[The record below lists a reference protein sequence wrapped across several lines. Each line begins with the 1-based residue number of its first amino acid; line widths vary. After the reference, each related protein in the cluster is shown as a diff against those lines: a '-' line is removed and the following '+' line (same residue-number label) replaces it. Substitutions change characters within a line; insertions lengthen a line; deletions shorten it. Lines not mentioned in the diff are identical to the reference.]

1 MEHKKGRFVRRGGM
15 RQGVTVILVCCGLG
29 CAVPAQA
36 QLASD
41 LELNEVLRTTLSY
54 HGYGAEVADADVGD
68 DGVLAA
74 LPSLSAS
81 RLQSDQRLGTDE
93 TEIAL
98 NLPFKS
104 SRRRDVDAD
113 LGALQ
118 QSLQQVQQRYRAWFF
133 SGLIRDAVWE
143 HRLATLQLE
152 QSRARA
158 ALILE
163 LEQRA
168 ALQADAG
175 AIPGYAALLLT
186 QERLDAELR
195 VADGVAR
202 RRAAQAG
209 FSALTGLPAVPKQIA
224 ETASLPAEP
233 DYSQH
238 PQLAL
243 LELGRDQQQALIA
256 LTDPAAADWN
266 LALTARSLNGPGP
279 TENQYG
285 VAVDLPLTFIEVSS
299 RASEVQR
306 ASLSRDFSLQRD
318 SLRTGIRTQWI
329 TLSAEAQRLRE
340 RRELLLQS
348 ARIGQRIEAQ
358 LLTLRSSSEMEVEL
372 VIRRLLEVLE
382 RRSEAALID
391 AELQHN
397 AARLRQTAGLAL

>member
-1 MEHKKGRFVRRGGM
+1 M
-15 RQGVTVILVCCGLG
+15 
-29 CAVPAQA
+29 QA

-41 LELNEVLRTTLSY
+41 LELGDVLSATLVH
-54 HGYGAEVADADVGD
+54 HGYNQEAVIDAG
-68 DGVLAA
+68 GGGLLAA

-93 TEIAL
+93 TELSL

-104 SRRRDVDAD
+104 SRRHD
-113 LGALQ
+113 LDDDLVGLQ
-118 QSLQQVQQRYRAWFF
+118 QSLQQIQQRYRAWFF

-158 ALILE
+158 ELLLE

-186 QERLDAELR
+186 QERLDAELA

-202 RRAAQAG
+202 ERAAQAS
-209 FSALTGLPAVPKQIA
+209 FSALTGLPA
-224 ETASLPAEP
+224 LPARIVETSSQPVEP
-233 DYSQH
+233 DYGQH

-256 LTDPAAADWN
+256 LNDPAAADWN
-266 LALTARSLNGPGP
+266 LALTARSLDGPGP
-279 TENQYG
+279 AEKQYG
-285 VAVDLPLTFIEVSS
+285 VAVDIPLTFFEVGN
-299 RASEVQR
+299 RATQSQR
-306 ASLSRDFSLQRD
+306 AALSRDFTLQQD
-318 SLRTGIRTQWI
+318 TLRTGIRQQWI
-329 TLSAEAQRLRE
+329 TLSTEAQRLRE
-340 RRELLLQS
+340 RRDLLLES
-348 ARIGQRIEAQ
+348 ARVGERIEAQ
-358 LLTLRSSSEMEVEL
+358 LLALRSGSEVEVEL
-372 VIRRLLEVLE
+372 VIRRLLEVLK

-391 AELQHN
+391 AEIHRN
-397 AARLRQTAGLAL
+397 AARLRQTAGFAL

>member
-1 MEHKKGRFVRRGGM
+1 M

-202 RRAAQAG
+202 
-209 FSALTGLPAVPKQIA
+209 
-224 ETASLPAEP
+224 
-233 DYSQH
+233 
-238 PQLAL
+238 
-243 LELGRDQQQALIA
+243 
-256 LTDPAAADWN
+256 
-266 LALTARSLNGPGP
+266 
-279 TENQYG
+279 
-285 VAVDLPLTFIEVSS
+285 
-299 RASEVQR
+299 
-306 ASLSRDFSLQRD
+306 
-318 SLRTGIRTQWI
+318 
-329 TLSAEAQRLRE
+329 
-340 RRELLLQS
+340 
-348 ARIGQRIEAQ
+348 
-358 LLTLRSSSEMEVEL
+358 
-372 VIRRLLEVLE
+372 
-382 RRSEAALID
+382 
-391 AELQHN
+391 
-397 AARLRQTAGLAL
+397 